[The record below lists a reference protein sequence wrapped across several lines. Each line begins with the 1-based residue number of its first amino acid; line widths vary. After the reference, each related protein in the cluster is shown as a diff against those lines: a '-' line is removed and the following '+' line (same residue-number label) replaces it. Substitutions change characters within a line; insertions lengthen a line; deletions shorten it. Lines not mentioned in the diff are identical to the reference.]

1 MGGPPPLN
9 PHRTRASVDP
19 QPIHCV
25 HEQVGDFSVGNK
37 ARQRPERIHFT
48 ASEWTPGTLGVTPAR
63 ERRQCNLGGPLGGRA
78 HHKPVELGFSS
89 SRDHGRKATFG
100 AAIALPPPTFLWMES
115 SPQAARVYTRRT
127 ASKHANTTRESQ
139 LTNDEDR
146 IAKLTNPIESYPP
159 APEFV
164 AGTSIPANIRE
175 QATTDRLEFWAA
187 QARELQWEVGFTET
201 LDWSNPPVAKW
212 FADGTLNA
220 SVNCVD
226 RHVAAGNGD
235 RVAIHWVGEPGD
247 TRTITYADLHRDVQR
262 AANMLENL
270 GVRAGDVV
278 ALYLPMIP
286 ETVVAMLACARIG
299 AAHSVIFGGF
309 SPDAIRQRLDDADV
323 KFVITANGSLRKGR
337 VFPLKE
343 AVDEALAAPG
353 HKVERVL
360 VVKRPDHEINMV
372 ADRDLWWHDEF
383 EKAAPEHTAQAF
395 PAEHPLFILYTSGT
409 TGKAKGLWH
418 STGGYLTQVGFTTRT
433 TFDLRN
439 DDVYWATADVGWI
452 TGHSYVVYG
461 PLLNGATQLMYE
473 GSHDYPTLDRWFELI
488 EQYGVTIFYAAPTA
502 IRGFMRAGRE
512 IPLRHDLT
520 SLRLLGSVG
529 EPINPEAWAWYREV
543 IGHEVCPIVDTWWQ
557 TETGAHMIAPI
568 PTQDAL
574 KAGSAQ
580 RPVPG
585 VEVEVVDEQGKRVDP
600 GEMGLLTIT
609 EPWPSMARGIW
620 GDDQRFIETYWS
632 QFPGRYFAGDGA
644 GVDIDGDL
652 WLLGRVDDVMNVSG
666 HRLSTTEIEG
676 VLVEH
681 PYTAEAAVVGAH
693 DDTTG
698 QAVVGFV
705 VLKQSQLEAA
715 ANIDVP
721 AELRDYVAT
730 RIGKIAR
737 PRNLYVVDELP
748 KTRSGK
754 IMRRLLRNAA
764 DNRPVGDTSTLTDA
778 SVMEAIVAKM
788 RAQ

>member
-1 MGGPPPLN
+1 M
-9 PHRTRASVDP
+9 T
-19 QPIHCV
+19 
-25 HEQVGDFSVGNK
+25 K
-37 ARQRPERIHFT
+37 AE
-48 ASEWTPGTLGVTPAR
+48 E
-63 ERRQCNLGGPLGGRA
+63 
-78 HHKPVELGFSS
+78 
-89 SRDHGRKATFG
+89 
-100 AAIALPPPTFLWMES
+100 
-115 SPQAARVYTRRT
+115 
-127 ASKHANTTRESQ
+127 
-139 LTNDEDR
+139 R
-146 IAKLTNPIESYPP
+146 IAKLTNPIASHPP
-159 APEFV
+159 ADEFI
-164 AGTSIPANIRE
+164 AGTRIPGDIRN
-175 QATTDRLEFWAA
+175 QAQADRLEFWAER
-187 QARELQWEVGFTET
+187 ARELEWETPFTET
-201 LDWSNPPVAKW
+201 LDWTNPPFAKW

-235 RVAIHWVGEPGD
+235 RVAIHWIGEPGD
-247 TRTITYADLHRDVQR
+247 TRTITYADLHRDVQQ
-262 AANMLENL
+262 AANMLLNL

-278 ALYLPMIP
+278 ALYLPMVP

-299 AAHSVIFGGF
+299 ATHSVIFGGF
-309 SPDAIRQRLDDADV
+309 SPEAIRQRLDDADV
-323 KFVITANGSLRKGR
+323 KFVITANGSNRKGR

-343 AVDEALAAPG
+343 AVDTALETPG
-353 HKVERVL
+353 HSVERVL
-360 VVKRPDHEINMV
+360 VLRRPDHEVNMV
-372 ADRDLWWHDEF
+372 EGRDVWWHDEF
-383 EKAAPEHTAQAF
+383 AKANPEHTPEAF
-395 PAEHPLFILYTSGT
+395 AAEHPLFILYTSGT

-418 STGGYLTQVGFTTRT
+418 STGGYLTQVAFTTRT
-433 TFDLRN
+433 SFDLRD

-452 TGHSYVVYG
+452 TGHSYLVYG
-461 PLLNGATQLMYE
+461 PLLNGATQVMYE
-473 GSHDYPTLDRWFELI
+473 GSHDYPSLDRWFEII
-488 EQYGVTIFYAAPTA
+488 EEYGVTIFYAAPTA
-502 IRGFMRAGRE
+502 IRGFMRAGRA
-512 IPLRHDLT
+512 IPARHDLS

-529 EPINPEAWAWYREV
+529 EPINPEAWQWYHEV
-543 IGHEVCPIVDTWWQ
+543 IGGGRCPIADTWWQ

-585 VEVEVVDEQGKRVDP
+585 VEIEVVNEQGERVDP

-620 GDDQRFIETYWS
+620 GDDERFIETYWS

-644 GVDIDGDL
+644 GVDLDGDL

-681 PYTAEAAVVGAH
+681 PLTAEAAVVGAS
-693 DDTTG
+693 DETTG
-698 QAVVGFV
+698 QAVVAFV

-715 ANIDVP
+715 SGVDVP
-721 AELRDYVAT
+721 QELREYVAK

-764 DNRPVGDTSTLTDA
+764 DNEPVGDTSTLTDA
-778 SVMEAIVAKM
+778 SVMDAIVQLVADDRAK
-788 RAQ
+788 A

>member
-1 MGGPPPLN
+1 M
-9 PHRTRASVDP
+9 T
-19 QPIHCV
+19 
-25 HEQVGDFSVGNK
+25 K
-37 ARQRPERIHFT
+37 AE
-48 ASEWTPGTLGVTPAR
+48 E
-63 ERRQCNLGGPLGGRA
+63 
-78 HHKPVELGFSS
+78 
-89 SRDHGRKATFG
+89 
-100 AAIALPPPTFLWMES
+100 
-115 SPQAARVYTRRT
+115 
-127 ASKHANTTRESQ
+127 
-139 LTNDEDR
+139 R
-146 IAKLTNPIESYPP
+146 IAKLTNPIASHPP
-159 APEFV
+159 GDEFI
-164 AGTSIPANIRE
+164 AGTRIPGDIRN
-175 QATTDRLEFWAA
+175 QAQADRLEFWAER
-187 QARELQWEVGFTET
+187 ARELEWETPFTET
-201 LDWSNPPVAKW
+201 LDWTNPPFAKW

-235 RVAIHWVGEPGD
+235 RVAIHWIGEPGD

-262 AANMLENL
+262 AANMLLNL

-278 ALYLPMIP
+278 ALYLPMVP

-299 AAHSVIFGGF
+299 ATHSVIFGGF
-309 SPDAIRQRLDDADV
+309 SPEAIRQRLDDADV
-323 KFVITANGSLRKGR
+323 KFVITANGSNRKGR

-343 AVDEALAAPG
+343 AVDTALEAPG
-353 HKVERVL
+353 HSVERVL
-360 VVKRPDHEINMV
+360 VLRRPDHEVNMV
-372 ADRDLWWHDEF
+372 EGRDVWWHDEF
-383 EKAAPEHTAQAF
+383 AKASPEHTPEAF

-418 STGGYLTQVGFTTRT
+418 STGGYLTQVAFTTRT
-433 TFDLRN
+433 SFDLRD

-452 TGHSYVVYG
+452 TGHSYLVYG
-461 PLLNGATQLMYE
+461 PLLNGATQVMYE
-473 GSHDYPTLDRWFELI
+473 GSHDYPSLDRWFEII
-488 EQYGVTIFYAAPTA
+488 EEYGVTIFYAAPTA
-502 IRGFMRAGRE
+502 IRGFMRAGRA
-512 IPLRHDLT
+512 IPARHDLS

-529 EPINPEAWAWYREV
+529 EPINPEAWQWYHEV
-543 IGHEVCPIVDTWWQ
+543 IGGGRCPIADTWWQ

-585 VEVEVVDEQGKRVDP
+585 VEIEVVNEQGERVDP

-620 GDDQRFIETYWS
+620 GDDERFIETYWS

-644 GVDIDGDL
+644 GVDLDGDL

-681 PYTAEAAVVGAH
+681 PLTAEAAVVGAN
-693 DDTTG
+693 DETTG
-698 QAVVGFV
+698 QAVVAFV

-715 ANIDVP
+715 SGVDVP
-721 AELRDYVAT
+721 QELREYVAK

-764 DNRPVGDTSTLTDA
+764 DNEPVGDTSTLTDA
-778 SVMEAIVAKM
+778 SVMDAIVQLIADD
-788 RAQ
+788 RASA